1 MKKATQEKQQH
12 LDDFTDNN
20 EENHNKNGAAGTT
33 EGNYTYPDITIDR
46 VDDVKD
52 GDSEQQQPTGR
63 SIFGRG
69 LKKHSILRKGSFGGE
84 GFTKSDTTLKALSDP
99 KSELARFLLTD
110 QNEQDLQLVDRATG
124 TVFDRESSMV
134 RGMRSNRVWFYSMSL
149 EPMEVRKER
158 IIMLS
163 EAYAIF
169 GALFLSGTWVLY
181 EWGSSLGY
189 GGCSFQDS
197 FVCHNG
203 LDRAFEA
210 IMTMAITSN
219 LFMAMFASFL
229 WL

>member
-1 MKKATQEKQQH
+1 MKKASQEKQQH
-12 LDDFTDNN
+12 LDDFSDNN
-20 EENHNKNGAAGTT
+20 DENHNNDGAADETT
-33 EGNYTYPDITIDR
+33 EGNYTYPDINIDS

-52 GDSEQQQPTGR
+52 GNSEQQQPTGR

-99 KSELARFLLTD
+99 NSELAQFLLID
-110 QNEQDLQLVDRATG
+110 QNEQDLQLVDRAAG
-124 TVFDRESSMV
+124 KSSMV

-197 FVCHNG
+197 FACHAG